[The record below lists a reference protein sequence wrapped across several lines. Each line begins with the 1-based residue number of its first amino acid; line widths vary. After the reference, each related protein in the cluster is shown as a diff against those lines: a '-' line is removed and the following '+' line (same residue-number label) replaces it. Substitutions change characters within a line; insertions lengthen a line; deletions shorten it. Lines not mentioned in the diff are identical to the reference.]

1 MEWWYRRVY
10 LSIFDAIN
18 FAFRSII
25 STPLRSGLT
34 ALGVI
39 VGVTSVIVLVSLGQ
53 GIKKQVEDEI
63 TALGTNLLFITASSE
78 DSTTGV
84 QGARNSGLSLT
95 LSDAEKLISSNIS
108 GVKNIAPQID
118 FPAQLIAGNYNVE
131 ATVFGTTPEYIDVI
145 STETL
150 SGEFI
155 TQKDVDTKALRM
167 VLGSE
172 IAKTLF
178 PDQEPIGKIVR
189 LSLFNRF
196 DFRFLVTGVMKPKG
210 GKDDD
215 DFSVFIPVSTM
226 QNRIG
231 FLRNPTGDVNVF
243 RIIVRSEDGV
253 EKELVSNKIS
263 ENLKL
268 IHNVDKPDFEI
279 TSMDQLLEASNQ
291 VTGALTLF
299 LGSIAGISLLV
310 GAIGVGNIMLV
321 SVTERTREI
330 GTLRSIGA
338 TKFDIRLQFVTEA
351 LTICLLGGIL
361 GIIIG
366 IIICLNLSDISF
378 GDAENLSAV
387 VTPTSVIVA
396 FVVSFFVGLIS
407 GAYPAYRASELDP
420 IEALRSE

>member
-1 MEWWYRRVY
+1 M
-10 LSIFDAIN
+10 
-18 FAFRSII
+18 
-25 STPLRSGLT
+25 
-34 ALGVI
+34 
-39 VGVTSVIVLVSLGQ
+39 VSLGQ

-108 GVKNIAPQID
+108 GVRNIAPQID

-378 GDAENLSAV
+378 GEAENLSAV

>member
-1 MEWWYRRVY
+1 MN
-10 LSIFDAIN
+10 IFDAIK

-53 GIKKQVEDEI
+53 GIRKQVEDEI
-63 TALGTNLLFITASSE
+63 TALGTNLLFITARSE
-78 DSTTGV
+78 DSSTGV
-84 QGARNSGLSLT
+84 SGGRNSGLTLT
-95 LSDAEKLISSNIS
+95 LRDAEQLSSSNIS
-108 GVKNIAPQID
+108 GVRSLAPQID
-118 FPAQLIAGNYNVE
+118 FPAQLIAGDYNVE
-131 ATVFGTTPEYIDVI
+131 ANVFGTTPEYIDVI
-145 STETL
+145 STNTTT
-150 SGEFI
+150 GEFI

-172 IAKTLF
+172 IKKSLF
-178 PDQEPIGKIVR
+178 PDIDPVGKIVR

-210 GKDDD
+210 GDGDE
-215 DFSVFIPVSTM
+215 DFSVYIPVSTM

-243 RIIVRSEDGV
+243 SIIVRSTEDAD
-253 EKELVSNKIS
+253 KTIVSNSITRALQ
-263 ENLKL
+263 N
-268 IHNVDKPDFEI
+268 IHEVDEPDFEI
-279 TSMDQLLEASNQ
+279 TSMDQLLEAANQ
-291 VTGALTLF
+291 VTQALTLF

-338 TKFDIRLQFVTEA
+338 TKFDIRLQFITEA
-351 LTICLLGGIL
+351 LT
-361 GIIIG
+361 
-366 IIICLNLSDISF
+366 LS
-378 GDAENLSAV
+378 
-387 VTPTSVIVA
+387 
-396 FVVSFFVGLIS
+396 LIH
-407 GAYPAYRASELDP
+407 
-420 IEALRSE
+420 I

>member
-1 MEWWYRRVY
+1 M
-10 LSIFDAIN
+10 
-18 FAFRSII
+18 
-25 STPLRSGLT
+25 
-34 ALGVI
+34 
-39 VGVTSVIVLVSLGQ
+39 GQ

-78 DSTTGV
+78 DSSTGV
-84 QGARNSGLSLT
+84 QGARNSGTSLT
-95 LSDAEKLISSNIS
+95 LSDSEKLLERNIE
-108 GVKNIAPQID
+108 GVRNIAPQID
-118 FPAQLIAGNYNVE
+118 FPAQLIAGNYNTE
-131 ATVFGTTPEYIDVI
+131 ANVFGTTPEYIDVT

-150 SGEFI
+150 MGDFI

-172 IAKTLF
+172 ISKKLF
-178 PDQEPIGKIVR
+178 PDGEAMGKTVR

-210 GKDDD
+210 GDGDD

-226 QNRIG
+226 QNRIA
-231 FLRNPTGDVNVF
+231 FLKNPTGDVNVF
-243 RIIVRSEDGV
+243 RILVRSDDEID
-253 EKELVSNKIS
+253 KSFVSYLLE
-263 ENLKL
+263 ENLKE
-268 IHNVDKPDFEI
+268 IHGVIDPDFEI
-279 TSMDQLLEASNQ
+279 TSMDQLLEAANQ

-338 TKFDIRLQFVTEA
+338 TKFDIRLQFITEA
-351 LTICLLGGIL
+351 LAICLLGGLL
-361 GIIIG
+361 GIFIG
-366 IIICLNLSDISF
+366 IIICLNLSGITF
-378 GDAENLSAV
+378 GEEENLSAV
-387 VTPTSVIVA
+387 ITPTSVFLA
-396 FVVSFFVGLIS
+396 FVVSLLVGLIS

>member
-1 MEWWYRRVY
+1 M
-10 LSIFDAIN
+10 SIFDAIN

-25 STPLRSGLT
+25 ATPLRSGLT

-84 QGARNSGLSLT
+84 QGGRNSGLSLT

-108 GVKNIAPQID
+108 GVRNIAPQID

-172 IAKTLF
+172 IANTLF
-178 PDQEPIGKIVR
+178 PDQAPIGKIIR

-210 GKDDD
+210 GNDDD

-268 IHNVDKPDFEI
+268 IHDVDKPDFEI

>member
-1 MEWWYRRVY
+1 M
-10 LSIFDAIN
+10 SIFDAIN

-108 GVKNIAPQID
+108 GVRNIAPQID

-299 LGSIAGISLLV
+299 LGSIAGISILV

-378 GDAENLSAV
+378 GEAENLSAV

>member
-1 MEWWYRRVY
+1 
-10 LSIFDAIN
+10 LNIFDAIK

-53 GIKKQVEDEI
+53 GIKEQVEEEI
-63 TALGTNLLFITASSE
+63 TALGTNLLFITASSD
-78 DSTTGV
+78 DSSTGV
-84 QGARNSGLSLT
+84 QGGRNSGLSLT
-95 LSDAEKLISSNIS
+95 LSDSETLLKRNIQ
-108 GVKNIAPQID
+108 GVQNIAPQID
-118 FPAQLIAGNYNVE
+118 FPAQLIAGNNNIQ
-131 ATVFGTTPEYIDVI
+131 ATVYGTTPEYIDVT
-145 STETL
+145 STETS

-167 VLGSE
+167 VIGSE
-172 IAKTLF
+172 ISKKLF
-178 PDQEPIGKIVR
+178 PDGNATGQIVR
-189 LSLFNRF
+189 LSLFNKF

-210 GKDDD
+210 GEGDD

-226 QNRIG
+226 QNRIA
-231 FLRNPTGDVNVF
+231 FLKNPTGDVNVF
-243 RIIVRSEDGV
+243 RILVRSEDGI
-253 EKELVSNKIS
+253 EKSIVSNLLT
-263 ENLKL
+263 ENLKE
-268 IHNVDKPDFEI
+268 IHGVMEPDFEI
-279 TSMDQLLEASNQ
+279 TSMDQLLEAANQ

-338 TKFDIRLQFVTEA
+338 TKFDIRLQFITEA
-351 LTICLLGGIL
+351 LTICLLGGLL
-361 GIIIG
+361 GILIG
-366 IIICLNLSDISF
+366 IIICLNLSGISF
-378 GDAENLSAV
+378 GEEENLSAV
-387 VTPTSVIVA
+387 VTPTSVLLA
-396 FVVSFFVGLIS
+396 FVVSFLVGLIS

>member
-1 MEWWYRRVY
+1 MN
-10 LSIFDAIN
+10 IFDAII

-78 DSTTGV
+78 DSSTGV
-84 QGARNSGLSLT
+84 QGARNSGTSLT
-95 LSDAEKLISSNIS
+95 LSDSEKLLERNIE
-108 GVKNIAPQID
+108 GVRNIAPQID
-118 FPAQLIAGNYNVE
+118 FPAQLIAGNYNTE
-131 ATVFGTTPEYIDVI
+131 ANVFGTTPEYIDVT

-150 SGEFI
+150 MGDFI

-172 IAKTLF
+172 ISKKLF
-178 PDQEPIGKIVR
+178 PDGEAMGKTVR

-210 GKDDD
+210 GDGDAA
-215 DFSVFIPVSTM
+215 FAVFIPVSTM
-226 QNRIG
+226 QNRIA
-231 FLRNPTGDVNVF
+231 FLKNPTGDVNVF
-243 RIIVRSEDGV
+243 RILVRSDDEID
-253 EKELVSNKIS
+253 KSFVSYLLE
-263 ENLKL
+263 ENLKE
-268 IHNVDKPDFEI
+268 IHGVIDPDFEI
-279 TSMDQLLEASNQ
+279 TSMDQLLEAANQ

-338 TKFDIRLQFVTEA
+338 TKFDIRLQFITEA
-351 LTICLLGGIL
+351 LAICLLGGLL
-361 GIIIG
+361 GIFIG
-366 IIICLNLSDISF
+366 IIICLNLSGITF
-378 GDAENLSAV
+378 GEEENLSAV
-387 VTPTSVIVA
+387 ITPTSVFLA
-396 FVVSFFVGLIS
+396 FVVSLLVGLIS

>member
-1 MEWWYRRVY
+1 MSILDA
-10 LSIFDAIN
+10 LS

-53 GIKKQVEDEI
+53 GIQKQVEDEI
-63 TALGTNLLFITASSE
+63 NSLGTNLLFITARSE
-78 DSTTGV
+78 DSSTGV
-84 QGARNSGLSLT
+84 SGGRNSGISLT
-95 LSDAEKLISSNIS
+95 LNDAKEMSSKNIK
-108 GVKNIAPQID
+108 GVRSIAPQID

-131 ATVFGTTPEYIDVI
+131 ANVFGTTPEYLDVT
-145 STETL
+145 STETI

-155 TQKDVDTKALRM
+155 TQKDVDTKALRI

-172 IAKTLF
+172 ITKSLF
-178 PDQEPIGKIVR
+178 PDQDPVGKIVR

-196 DFRFLVTGVMKPKG
+196 DFRFIVSGVMKPKG
-210 GKDDD
+210 GDGEE

-231 FLRNPTGDVNVF
+231 FLRNPNGDVNVF
-243 RIIVRSEDGV
+243 QIIVRSTDEAD
-253 EKELVSNKIS
+253 KNLVINSITKT
-263 ENLKL
+263 LKD
-268 IHNVDKPDFEI
+268 IHQVNEPDFEI
-279 TSMDQLLEASNQ
+279 TSMDQLLEAANQ
-291 VTGALTLF
+291 VSQALTLF

-338 TKFDIRLQFVTEA
+338 TKFDIRLQFITEA

-361 GIIIG
+361 GILIG
-366 IIICLNLSDISF
+366 IIICLNLNDISF
-378 GDAENLSAV
+378 GEENNLSAV
-387 VTPTSVIVA
+387 ITIESIIYSFIV
-396 FVVSFFVGLIS
+396 SLLVGLIS

>member
-1 MEWWYRRVY
+1 M
-10 LSIFDAIN
+10 SIFDAIN

-25 STPLRSGLT
+25 ATPLRSGLT

-84 QGARNSGLSLT
+84 QGGRNSGLSLT

-108 GVKNIAPQID
+108 GVRNIAPQID

-178 PDQEPIGKIVR
+178 PDQEPIGKIIR

-210 GKDDD
+210 GNDDD

-268 IHNVDKPDFEI
+268 IHDVDKPDFEI

-291 VTGALTLF
+291 LTGALTLF

>member
-1 MEWWYRRVY
+1 MN
-10 LSIFDAIN
+10 IFDAIK

-53 GIKKQVEDEI
+53 GIKEQVEEEI
-63 TALGTNLLFITASSE
+63 TALGTNLLFITASSD
-78 DSTTGV
+78 DSSTGV
-84 QGARNSGLSLT
+84 QGGRNSGLSLT
-95 LSDAEKLISSNIS
+95 LSDSETLLKRNIQ
-108 GVKNIAPQID
+108 GVQNIAPQID
-118 FPAQLIAGNYNVE
+118 FPAQLIAGNNNIQ
-131 ATVFGTTPEYIDVI
+131 ATVYGTTPEYIDVT
-145 STETL
+145 STETS

-167 VLGSE
+167 IIGSE
-172 IAKTLF
+172 ISKKLF
-178 PDQEPIGKIVR
+178 PDGNATGQIVR
-189 LSLFNRF
+189 LSLFNKF

-210 GKDDD
+210 GEGDD

-226 QNRIG
+226 QNRIA
-231 FLRNPTGDVNVF
+231 FLKNPTGDVNVF
-243 RIIVRSEDGV
+243 RILVRSEDGI
-253 EKELVSNKIS
+253 EKSIVSNLLT
-263 ENLKL
+263 ENLKE
-268 IHNVDKPDFEI
+268 IHGVMEPDFEI
-279 TSMDQLLEASNQ
+279 TSMDQLLEAANQ

-338 TKFDIRLQFVTEA
+338 TKFDIRLQFITEA
-351 LTICLLGGIL
+351 LTICLLGGLL
-361 GIIIG
+361 GIFIG
-366 IIICLNLSDISF
+366 IIICLNLSGISF
-378 GDAENLSAV
+378 GEEENLSAV
-387 VTPTSVIVA
+387 ITPTSVLLA
-396 FVVSFFVGLIS
+396 FVVSLLVGLIS

>member
-1 MEWWYRRVY
+1 M
-10 LSIFDAIN
+10 SIFDAIN

-25 STPLRSGLT
+25 ATPLRSGLT

-84 QGARNSGLSLT
+84 QGGRNSGLSLT

-108 GVKNIAPQID
+108 GVRNIAPQID

-178 PDQEPIGKIVR
+178 PDQEPIGKIIR

-210 GKDDD
+210 GNDDD

-268 IHNVDKPDFEI
+268 IHDVDKPDFEI

>member
-1 MEWWYRRVY
+1 M
-10 LSIFDAIN
+10 SIFDAIN

-25 STPLRSGLT
+25 ATPLRSGLT

-84 QGARNSGLSLT
+84 QGGRNSGLSLT

-108 GVKNIAPQID
+108 GVRNIAPQID

-178 PDQEPIGKIVR
+178 PDQEPIGKIIR

-210 GKDDD
+210 GNDDD

-268 IHNVDKPDFEI
+268 IHDVDKPDFEI

-420 IEALRSE
+420 IEALRSA

>member
-1 MEWWYRRVY
+1 VN
-10 LSIFDAIN
+10 IFDAII

-78 DSTTGV
+78 DSSTGV
-84 QGARNSGLSLT
+84 QGARNSGTSLT
-95 LSDAEKLISSNIS
+95 LSDSEKLLERNIE
-108 GVKNIAPQID
+108 GVRNIAPQID
-118 FPAQLIAGNYNVE
+118 FPAQLIAGNYNTE
-131 ATVFGTTPEYIDVI
+131 ANVFGTTPEYIDVT

-150 SGEFI
+150 MGDFI

-172 IAKTLF
+172 ISKKLF
-178 PDQEPIGKIVR
+178 PDGEAMGKTVR

-210 GKDDD
+210 GDGDD

-226 QNRIG
+226 QNRIA
-231 FLRNPTGDVNVF
+231 FLKNPTGDVNVF
-243 RIIVRSEDGV
+243 RILVRSDDEID
-253 EKELVSNKIS
+253 KSFVSYLLE
-263 ENLKL
+263 ENLKE
-268 IHNVDKPDFEI
+268 IHGVIDPDFEI
-279 TSMDQLLEASNQ
+279 TSMDQLLEAANQ

-338 TKFDIRLQFVTEA
+338 TKFDIRLQFITEA
-351 LTICLLGGIL
+351 LAICLLGGLL
-361 GIIIG
+361 GIFIG
-366 IIICLNLSDISF
+366 IIICLNLSGITF
-378 GDAENLSAV
+378 GEEENLSAV
-387 VTPTSVIVA
+387 ITPTSVFLA
-396 FVVSFFVGLIS
+396 FVVSLLVGLIS

>member
-1 MEWWYRRVY
+1 MN
-10 LSIFDAIN
+10 IFDAIK

-53 GIKKQVEDEI
+53 GIRKQVEDEI
-63 TALGTNLLFITASSE
+63 TALGTNLLFITARSE
-78 DSTTGV
+78 DSSTGV
-84 QGARNSGLSLT
+84 SGGRNSGLTLT
-95 LSDAEKLISSNIS
+95 LRDAEQLSSSNIS
-108 GVKNIAPQID
+108 GVRSLAPQID
-118 FPAQLIAGNYNVE
+118 FPAQLIAGDYNVE
-131 ATVFGTTPEYIDVI
+131 ANVFGTTPEYIDVI
-145 STETL
+145 STNTTT
-150 SGEFI
+150 GEFI

-172 IAKTLF
+172 IKKSLF
-178 PDQEPIGKIVR
+178 PDSDPVGKIVR

-210 GKDDD
+210 GDGDE
-215 DFSVFIPVSTM
+215 DFSVYIPVSTM

-243 RIIVRSEDGV
+243 SIIVRSTEDAD
-253 EKELVSNKIS
+253 KTLVSNSITR
-263 ENLKL
+263 ELQN
-268 IHNVDKPDFEI
+268 IHEVDEPDFEI
-279 TSMDQLLEASNQ
+279 TSMDQLLEAANQ
-291 VTGALTLF
+291 VTQALTLF

-338 TKFDIRLQFVTEA
+338 TKFDIRLQFITEA
-351 LTICLLGGIL
+351 LTICLIGGIL
-361 GIIIG
+361 GILIG
-366 IIICLNLSDISF
+366 IVISLNLGGISF
-378 GDAENLSAV
+378 QDELGDQTNLPAV
-387 VTPTSVIVA
+387 ITPISVIIA
-396 FVVSFFVGLIS
+396 FIVSLLVGLVS

>member
-1 MEWWYRRVY
+1 M
-10 LSIFDAIN
+10 SIFDAIN

-108 GVKNIAPQID
+108 GVRNIAPQID

-178 PDQEPIGKIVR
+178 PDQEAIGKIVR

-210 GKDDD
+210 GNDDD

-243 RIIVRSEDGV
+243 RIIVRSEDDV

-387 VTPTSVIVA
+387 VTPTSVIIA

>member
-1 MEWWYRRVY
+1 MSILDA
-10 LSIFDAIN
+10 LS

-53 GIKKQVEDEI
+53 GIQKQVEDEI
-63 TALGTNLLFITASSE
+63 NSLGTNLLFITARSE
-78 DSTTGV
+78 DSSTGV
-84 QGARNSGLSLT
+84 SGGRNSGISLT
-95 LSDAEKLISSNIS
+95 LNDAKEMSSKNIK
-108 GVKNIAPQID
+108 GVRSIAPQID

-131 ATVFGTTPEYIDVI
+131 ANVFGTTPEYLDVT
-145 STETL
+145 STETI

-155 TQKDVDTKALRM
+155 TQKDVDTKALRI

-172 IAKTLF
+172 ITKSLF
-178 PDQEPIGKIVR
+178 PDQDPVGKIVR

-196 DFRFLVTGVMKPKG
+196 DFRFIVSGVMKPKG
-210 GKDDD
+210 GDGEEDY
-215 DFSVFIPVSTM
+215 SVFIPVSTM

-231 FLRNPTGDVNVF
+231 FLRNPNGDVNVF
-243 RIIVRSEDGV
+243 RIIVRSTDEAD
-253 EKELVSNKIS
+253 KNLVIS
-263 ENLKL
+263 SITKTLKD
-268 IHNVDKPDFEI
+268 IHQVNEPDFEI
-279 TSMDQLLEASNQ
+279 TSMDQLLEAANQ
-291 VTGALTLF
+291 VSQALTLF

-338 TKFDIRLQFVTEA
+338 TKFDIRLQFITEA

-361 GIIIG
+361 GILIG
-366 IIICLNLSDISF
+366 IIICLNLNDISF
-378 GDAENLSAV
+378 GEENNLSAV
-387 VTPTSVIVA
+387 ITIESIIYS
-396 FVVSFFVGLIS
+396 FVVSFLVGLIS

>member
-1 MEWWYRRVY
+1 M
-10 LSIFDAIN
+10 SIFDAIN

-84 QGARNSGLSLT
+84 QGSRNSGLSLT

-108 GVKNIAPQID
+108 GVRNIAPQID

-351 LTICLLGGIL
+351 LTICLLGGVL

-378 GDAENLSAV
+378 GEAENLSAV

>member
-84 QGARNSGLSLT
+84 QGSRNSGLSLT

-108 GVKNIAPQID
+108 GVRNIAPQID

-291 VTGALTLF
+291 VTGAFTLF

-351 LTICLLGGIL
+351 LTICLLGGVL

-378 GDAENLSAV
+378 GEAENLSAV

>member
-1 MEWWYRRVY
+1 M
-10 LSIFDAIN
+10 SIFDAIN

-108 GVKNIAPQID
+108 GVRNIAPQID

-378 GDAENLSAV
+378 GEAENLSAV

>member
-84 QGARNSGLSLT
+84 QGSRNSGLSLT

-108 GVKNIAPQID
+108 GVRNIAPQID

-351 LTICLLGGIL
+351 LTICLLGGVL

-378 GDAENLSAV
+378 GEAENLSAV

>member
-39 VGVTSVIVLVSLGQ
+39 VGGTSVIVLVSLGQ

-84 QGARNSGLSLT
+84 QGSRNSGLSLT

-108 GVKNIAPQID
+108 GVRNIAPQID

-351 LTICLLGGIL
+351 LTICLLGGVL

-378 GDAENLSAV
+378 GEAENLSAV

>member
-1 MEWWYRRVY
+1 M
-10 LSIFDAIN
+10 SIFDALN

-53 GIKKQVEDEI
+53 GIQKQVEDEI
-63 TALGTNLLFITASSE
+63 NSLGTNLLFITARSE
-78 DSTTGV
+78 DSSTGV
-84 QGARNSGLSLT
+84 SGGRNSGISLT
-95 LSDAEKLISSNIS
+95 LNDSKEMSSKNIK
-108 GVKNIAPQID
+108 GVRSIAPQID

-131 ATVFGTTPEYIDVI
+131 ANVFGTTPEYLDVT
-145 STETL
+145 STETI
-150 SGEFI
+150 SGDFI
-155 TQKDVDTKALRM
+155 TQKDVDTKALRI

-172 IAKTLF
+172 ITKSLF
-178 PDQEPIGKIVR
+178 PDQDPVGKIVR
-189 LSLFNRF
+189 LSIFNRF
-196 DFRFLVTGVMKPKG
+196 DFRFIVSGVMKPKG
-210 GKDDD
+210 GDGEE

-231 FLRNPTGDVNVF
+231 FLRNPNGDVNVF
-243 RIIVRSEDGV
+243 RIIVRSTDDAD
-253 EKELVSNKIS
+253 KNLVINAITKT
-263 ENLKL
+263 LKD
-268 IHNVDKPDFEI
+268 IHEVNEPDFEI
-279 TSMDQLLEASNQ
+279 TSMDQLLEAANQ
-291 VTGALTLF
+291 VNQALTLF

-330 GTLRSIGA
+330 GILRSIGA
-338 TKFDIRLQFVTEA
+338 TKFDIRLQFITEA

-361 GIIIG
+361 GILIG
-366 IIICLNLSDISF
+366 IIICLNLNDISF
-378 GDAENLSAV
+378 GEENNLSAV
-387 VTPTSVIVA
+387 ITIESIIYS
-396 FVVSFFVGLIS
+396 FVVSFLVGLIS

>member
-1 MEWWYRRVY
+1 M
-10 LSIFDAIN
+10 SIFDAIN

-25 STPLRSGLT
+25 ATPLRSGLT

-84 QGARNSGLSLT
+84 QGGRNSGLSLT

-108 GVKNIAPQID
+108 GVRNIAPQID

-178 PDQEPIGKIVR
+178 PDQEPIGKIIR

-210 GKDDD
+210 GNDDD

-268 IHNVDKPDFEI
+268 IHDVDKPDFEI

-310 GAIGVGNIMLV
+310 GAICVGNIMLV

>member
-1 MEWWYRRVY
+1 M
-10 LSIFDAIN
+10 SIFDAIN

-53 GIKKQVEDEI
+53 GIQKQVEDEI
-63 TALGTNLLFITASSE
+63 NALGTNLLFITARSE
-78 DSTTGV
+78 DSSTGV
-84 QGARNSGLSLT
+84 SGGRNSGISLT
-95 LSDAEKLISSNIS
+95 LNDAKEMTSKSIK
-108 GVKNIAPQID
+108 GVRSIAPQID

-131 ATVFGTTPEYIDVI
+131 ANVFGTTPEYLDVT
-145 STETL
+145 STETI

-155 TQKDVDTKALRM
+155 TQKDVDTKALRI

-172 IAKTLF
+172 ITKSLF
-178 PDQEPIGKIVR
+178 PDQDPVGKIVR

-196 DFRFLVTGVMKPKG
+196 DFRFIVSGVMKPKG
-210 GKDDD
+210 GDGDE

-231 FLRNPTGDVNVF
+231 FLRNPNGDVNVF
-243 RIIVRSEDGV
+243 RIIVRSTDDADKNLVINSITKTLKEIHGV
-253 EKELVSNKIS
+253 NE
-263 ENLKL
+263 
-268 IHNVDKPDFEI
+268 PDFEI
-279 TSMDQLLEASNQ
+279 TSMDQLLEAASQVNQ
-291 VTGALTLF
+291 ALTIF

-338 TKFDIRLQFVTEA
+338 TKFDIRLQFITEA
-351 LTICLLGGIL
+351 LVICLLGGIL
-361 GIIIG
+361 GILIG
-366 IIICLNLSDISF
+366 IIICLNLNDITF
-378 GDAENLSAV
+378 GEENNLSAV
-387 VTPTSVIVA
+387 ITPVSIIYS
-396 FVVSFFVGLIS
+396 FIVSFIVGLIS

>member
-1 MEWWYRRVY
+1 M
-10 LSIFDAIN
+10 SIFDAIN

-25 STPLRSGLT
+25 ATPLRSGLT

-84 QGARNSGLSLT
+84 QGGRNSGLSLT

-108 GVKNIAPQID
+108 GVRNIAPQID

-172 IAKTLF
+172 IAKSLF
-178 PDQEPIGKIVR
+178 PDQEPIGKIIR

-210 GKDDD
+210 GNDDD

-268 IHNVDKPDFEI
+268 IHDVDKPDFEI

-338 TKFDIRLQFVTEA
+338 SKFDIRLQFVTEA

>member
-1 MEWWYRRVY
+1 MSILDA
-10 LSIFDAIN
+10 LS

-53 GIKKQVEDEI
+53 GIQKQVEDEI
-63 TALGTNLLFITASSE
+63 NSLGTNLLFITARSE
-78 DSTTGV
+78 DSSTGV
-84 QGARNSGLSLT
+84 SGGRNSGISLT
-95 LSDAEKLISSNIS
+95 LNDAKEMSSKNIK
-108 GVKNIAPQID
+108 GVRSIAPQID

-131 ATVFGTTPEYIDVI
+131 ANVFGTTPEYLDVT
-145 STETL
+145 STETI

-155 TQKDVDTKALRM
+155 TQKDVDTKALRI

-172 IAKTLF
+172 ITKSLF
-178 PDQEPIGKIVR
+178 PDQDPVGKIVR

-196 DFRFLVTGVMKPKG
+196 DFRFIVSGVMKPKG
-210 GKDDD
+210 GDGEEDY
-215 DFSVFIPVSTM
+215 SVFIPVSTM

-231 FLRNPTGDVNVF
+231 FLRNPNGDVNVF
-243 RIIVRSEDGV
+243 QIIVRSTDEAD
-253 EKELVSNKIS
+253 KNLVINSITKT
-263 ENLKL
+263 LKD
-268 IHNVDKPDFEI
+268 IHQVNEPDFEI
-279 TSMDQLLEASNQ
+279 TSMDQLLEAASQ
-291 VTGALTLF
+291 VSQALTLF

-338 TKFDIRLQFVTEA
+338 TKFDIRLQFITEA

-361 GIIIG
+361 GILIG
-366 IIICLNLSDISF
+366 IIICLNLNDISF
-378 GDAENLSAV
+378 GEENNLSAV
-387 VTPTSVIVA
+387 ITIESIIYS
-396 FVVSFFVGLIS
+396 FVVSFLVGLIS

>member
-1 MEWWYRRVY
+1 M
-10 LSIFDAIN
+10 SIFDAIN

-108 GVKNIAPQID
+108 GVRNIAPQID

-178 PDQEPIGKIVR
+178 PDQEAIGKIVR

-243 RIIVRSEDGV
+243 RIIVRSEDDV

-387 VTPTSVIVA
+387 VTPTSVIIA

>member
-1 MEWWYRRVY
+1 

-25 STPLRSGLT
+25 ATPLRSGLT

-84 QGARNSGLSLT
+84 QGGRNSGLSLT

-108 GVKNIAPQID
+108 GVRNIAPQID

-172 IAKTLF
+172 IAKSLF
-178 PDQEPIGKIVR
+178 PDQEPIGKIIR

-210 GKDDD
+210 GNDDD

-268 IHNVDKPDFEI
+268 IHDVDKPDFEI

>member
-1 MEWWYRRVY
+1 MN
-10 LSIFDAIN
+10 IFDAIK

-53 GIKKQVEDEI
+53 GIKEQVEEEI
-63 TALGTNLLFITASSE
+63 TALGTNLLFITASSD
-78 DSTTGV
+78 DSSTGV
-84 QGARNSGLSLT
+84 QGGRNSGLSLT
-95 LSDAEKLISSNIS
+95 LSDSETLLKRNIQ
-108 GVKNIAPQID
+108 GVQNIAPQID
-118 FPAQLIAGNYNVE
+118 FPAQLIAGNNNIQ
-131 ATVFGTTPEYIDVI
+131 ATVYGTTPEYIDVT
-145 STETL
+145 STETS

-167 VLGSE
+167 VIGSE
-172 IAKTLF
+172 ISKKLF
-178 PDQEPIGKIVR
+178 PDGNATGQIVR
-189 LSLFNRF
+189 LSLFNKF

-210 GKDDD
+210 GEGDD

-226 QNRIG
+226 QNRIA
-231 FLRNPTGDVNVF
+231 FLKNPTGDVNVF
-243 RIIVRSEDGV
+243 RILVRSEDGI
-253 EKELVSNKIS
+253 EKSIVSNLLT
-263 ENLKL
+263 ENLKE
-268 IHNVDKPDFEI
+268 IHGVMEPDFEI
-279 TSMDQLLEASNQ
+279 TSMDQLLEAANQ

-338 TKFDIRLQFVTEA
+338 TKFDIRLQFITEA
-351 LTICLLGGIL
+351 LTICLLGGLL
-361 GIIIG
+361 GILIG
-366 IIICLNLSDISF
+366 IIICLNLSGISF
-378 GDAENLSAV
+378 GEEENLSAV
-387 VTPTSVIVA
+387 VTPTSVLLA
-396 FVVSFFVGLIS
+396 FVVSFLVGLIS